1 MKKTLFVIL
10 AIVLTASTGLF
21 ANNEKG
27 NDKKTE
33 QSETTPSTTILTGTV
48 VDQITGESLTGVKV
62 IIEETNQIVYTDF
75 DGNFSFQ
82 SVKPGQYNLKVDYI
96 SYKANILQEV
106 KINGVANSIKIG
118 LKTVNK

>member
-1 MKKTLFVIL
+1 MKKTIFIIL

-27 NDKKTE
+27 EDKNTE
-33 QSETTPSTTILTGTV
+33 TSEAAPATSILTGTV
-48 VDQITGESLTGVKV
+48 VDQITGEALTGVK
-62 IIEETNQIVYTDF
+62 ISIEGTNQVVYTDF

-96 SYKANILQEV
+96 SYKANSLQEV
-106 KINGVANSIKIG
+106 KVNGVANSIKIA
-118 LKTVNK
+118 LNTVNK

>member
-1 MKKTLFVIL
+1 MKKIILIIL

-27 NDKKTE
+27 EGENTE
-33 QSETTPSTTILTGTV
+33 TSESAPATTILAGTV
-48 VDQITGESLTGVKV
+48 VDQITGEALTGVKV
-62 IIEETNQIVYTDF
+62 IIEGTNQVVYTDF

-96 SYKANILQEV
+96 SYKANSLQEV
-106 KINGVANSIKIG
+106 KVNGVANSIKIA
-118 LKTVNK
+118 LNTVNE